1 MRHVASLFKELWVFF
16 SYEMTREKGR
26 ERAEN
31 LGPSERNLTI
41 R

>member
-16 SYEMTREKGR
+16 SYKMTGENGY
-26 ERAEN
+26 ERVGN
-31 LGPSERNLTI
+31 LGPSERNLTA